1 MNEKKEAG
9 IKLRLNKVDK
19 VILVGLIILMLV
31 LAVLS
36 VMSRF
41 GLILIKGSLYTLGA
55 FASLAILL
63 GWGCYALVRIFKKK
77 STRMIMGTL
86 AAVVMFL
93 LLTVGVSLISVFS
106 SISIPVEFDTIVN
119 GDKKVVILKGYDLD
133 EARVALRKEERL
145 KNDPEAD
152 PEDTAEDYGY
162 HYYAY
167 PKVMGIFYRADADVE
182 GEIYVGQASQAQLMI
197 EWLDE
202 NTAHLFLENPEIGD
216 GGDFYLRY

>member
-1 MNEKKEAG
+1 MNEQKKAG
-9 IKLRLNKVDK
+9 FRFRLNKVDR
-19 VILVGLIILMLV
+19 IILIVLIALMLA

-36 VMSRF
+36 IVSRF

-63 GWGCYALVRIFKKK
+63 GWGCYALVRIFKKR
-77 STRMIMGTL
+77 SMRMVMGTL

-93 LLTVGVSLISVFS
+93 LITVGASLISVFS
-106 SISIPVEFDTIVN
+106 SISIPVEFDTIVH

-133 EARVALRKEERL
+133 EDRMALRKEERL
-145 KNDPEAD
+145 KNDPTAET
-152 PEDTAEDYGY
+152 EETAEDYGY
-162 HYYAY
+162 RYYAY
-167 PKVMGIFYRADADVE
+167 PKVMGIFYRADANVE

-202 NTAHLFLENPEIGD
+202 NTAHLFIENSEIGD